1 MAMTWDQVREVA
13 LAWPGMADAK
23 SYGTPSLKVHGKF
36 VARLRE
42 DGETVALRI
51 DVLERQERMAAD
63 PEAFFIT
70 DHYANYPAVV
80 VRLARVKRRDLTA
93 LIESAW
99 RDLAP
104 TRVVAERDA
113 KGEGRRAGRPR
124 GARGRG
130 RPTRK

>member
-1 MAMTWDQVREVA
+1 
-13 LAWPGMADAK
+13 MADSS
-23 SYGTPSLKVHGKF
+23 SYGTPSLKVCGKF

-63 PEAFFIT
+63 PRAFFIT

-80 VRLARVKRRDLTA
+80 VRLANVRRRDLAA

-104 TRVVAERDA
+104 KKLVAAHDS
-113 KGEGRRAGRPR
+113 KRRSPR
-124 GARGRG
+124 S
-130 RPTRK
+130 